1 MAEIEKLYLNGIDEN
16 GNNVLMDGLGF
27 VRAVNANGK
36 LLKTNTTLDLD
47 THNTP
52 EHIAKALNEQAKMGK
67 DVINFKTPGGPD
79 DLPTFSETGAP
90 VNSPSELCDN
100 IAQVYNTNVDEKLND
115 SPEEGGQLGPS
126 GGVNQ
131 GGSEPKEPEEEGP
144 TSGSK
149 PGPSGSQETEAGD
162 NPGESADKEP
172 GEEEDNTQPNGS
184 EEIAAQ
190 SDEASAQPSGIK
202 KLMNNLMNKNEE

>member
-36 LLKTNTTLDLD
+36 LLKTETTLDLD

-52 EHIAKALNEQAKMGK
+52 EHIAKALNEQAKMSK

-115 SPEEGGQLGPS
+115 SPEEGGQPGPGGDGTNQGGNPPIETDPDDSTPTGPS
-126 GGVNQ
+126 GG
-131 GGSEPKEPEEEGP
+131 
-144 TSGSK
+144 
-149 PGPSGSQETEAGD
+149 QETEAGA
-162 NPGESADKEP
+162 NTKSVDKEP
-172 GEEEDNTQPNGS
+172 VEEEDTTQLS
-184 EEIAAQ
+184 DSDEIAAQ
-190 SDEASAQPSGIK
+190 SEEASAQPSGIK
-202 KLMNNLMNKNEE
+202 KLMSNLMNKNEEEK

>member
-100 IAQVYNTNVDEKLND
+100 VAQVYNTNVDEKLND
-115 SPEEGGQLGPS
+115 SPEEGGHPGPS
-126 GGVNQ
+126 GGINQ
-131 GGSEPKEPEEEGP
+131 GGHKPPIETDPDDGTP
-144 TSGSK
+144 T
-149 PGPSGSQETEAGD
+149 GPSGSQETEAGS
-162 NPGESADKEP
+162 NSGESVNNEP
-172 GEEEDNTQPNGS
+172 GEEEDSTQPSGS
-184 EEIAAQ
+184 DEIAAQ

-202 KLMNNLMNKNEE
+202 KLMNSLKSNKSEE